1 MKKTLIALAAVAA
14 TGAAMAQSSVTIDGI
29 VDLGAVKPIGQTGM
43 RLDAG
48 NGASQIRFRGTED
61 LGGGL
66 KANFT
71 VAMRFSPESG
81 GLDGTANGRP
91 LMQGEST
98 VGLSG
103 GFGSVKLGRS
113 LTAFSGPIHATDPWG
128 ILTQASTA
136 VLTGTYA
143 TDPVANGDG
152 AGLGRTDAI
161 TYVSP
166 NFGGFTGAFSY
177 GFKNSNALANNGAV
191 KQAENLIFLWL
202 AYANGP
208 LYIGGGYEQNR
219 ADHDVTALLATYDF
233 GVVKIGGGFSNID
246 VIASKQSAWNLMA
259 TVPLGAATLK
269 FGYAKAKNKTA
280 NAAQTKKLGMGVD
293 YALSKRTTLYANY
306 GRNGL
311 AGAVQKNGYDFGIKH
326 AF

>member
-29 VDLGAVKPIGQTGM
+29 VDLGAVKPINQKGV

-81 GLDGTANGRP
+81 GLDGNANGRP

-103 GFGSVKLGRS
+103 GFGSVKLGRA
-113 LTAFSGPIHATDPWG
+113 LTAFQMGVNTTDPWAT
-128 ILTQASTA
+128 LTQATVA
-136 VLTGTYA
+136 VLPGSYA
-143 TDPVANGDG
+143 TDPVANADS

-161 TYVSP
+161 TYMSP
-166 NFGGFTGAFSY
+166 NFGGFTANASF
-177 GFKNSNALANNGAV
+177 GFKNSNAQANNGAV
-191 KQAENLIFLWL
+191 KQAENLVSLWL
-202 AYANGP
+202 GYAAGP

-219 ADHDVTALLATYDF
+219 SDHDVTALLATYDF

-246 VIASKQSAWNLMA
+246 VVARKESAWNLMA

-269 FGYAKAKNKTA
+269 FGYGKAKVKNGA
-280 NAAQTKKLGMGVD
+280 DFQKKLGMGVD

-306 GRNGL
+306 GRNNI
-311 AGAVQKNGYDFGIKH
+311 VTNNVSKTGYDIGIKH